1 MDFHAL
7 QSTLSEGRTTSAL
20 SKAPTFDQHY
30 ELLEEIGKGGY
41 GTVWKCCRRHDALKR
56 PYGVKIIN
64 KPQAGARGLKEVMGE
79 VETMSLLS
87 HPNIVRLEETFQD
100 DEHLWIVMEYMPGG
114 ELQRAL
120 RRDGFFSETQARRI
134 ATQLLLALEFIH
146 QKGIVHRDLKPEN
159 CLLSEGDLVCK
170 ISDFGFAVLVGSD
183 QCLMS
188 FCGTTVFMA
197 PEIFSD
203 TNYGKPVDMWALG
216 VIVYLM
222 ITGEYPFTGRTSK
235 EVTEAIREARYDLK
249 SEKLIEASSALRD
262 FIPKLLEIDPNRRYS
277 AREAL
282 KHPWIKAGLNMN
294 NLDVEQ
300 QEQKKRGMRPRGI
313 FRSAVIFVMAAHRLR
328 YLHRCRVLE
337 KNGCGGC
344 TVLRNFRYAV
354 SGVFEPPRPV
364 LDCSGMFAR
373 SPRGVSFL
381 LPMVEVSRTIESLD
395 LSGNNIDS
403 LTVFQQLMK
412 AVAQHPSLL
421 SLNLSGNPIPALAGR
436 GLLRLARN
444 PQSKLQQLGLDG
456 TLISAET
463 TAQIAAALK
472 EKVANATPAVFTP
485 QLGTASPPSI
495 ASPPPPTTA
504 TSITTATALTTPTT
518 TNTTMTGTNTRH
530 LEAASPTQLKSIR
543 AHATSQRFGVVQSSL
558 TRLRGTQGTARRL
571 PPINSA
577 KQRSEK

>member
-7 QSTLSEGRTTSAL
+7 QSTLSGVRTSSTL
-20 SKAPTFDQHY
+20 SKALTFDQHY

-120 RRDGFFSETQARRI
+120 RRDGYFSESQARRI
-134 ATQLLLALEFIH
+134 TTQLLLALEFIH

-203 TNYGKPVDMWALG
+203 TSYGKPVDMWALG

-235 EVTEAIREARYDLK
+235 EVTEAICEARYDLRT
-249 SEKLIEASSALRD
+249 EKLSEASSALRD

-294 NLDVEQ
+294 NLGVEQ
-300 QEQKKRGMRPRGI
+300 QEQKKRGMRPRSI
-313 FRSAVIFVMAAHRLR
+313 FRSAVISIMAAHRLR

-344 TVLRNFRYAV
+344 SVLRNFRYAV
-354 SGVFEPPRPV
+354 SGVYEPPRPA
-364 LDCSGMFAR
+364 LDCGGMFVR

-381 LPMVEVSRTIESLD
+381 LPMVEVSRTLESLD

-403 LTVFQQLMK
+403 LSVFQQLMK

-436 GLLRLARN
+436 GLLRLSRN
-444 PQSKLQQLGLDG
+444 PQSKLQHLALDG

-463 TAQIAAALK
+463 MAQIAAALK
-472 EKVANATPAVFTP
+472 EKAANAPAAVFTP
-485 QLGTASPPSI
+485 QLGTPPHITSPTTTT
-495 ASPPPPTTA
+495 TTA
-504 TSITTATALTTPTT
+504 TTLTTPTT
-518 TNTTMTGTNTRH
+518 TNPTVNTTNARH
-530 LEAASPTQLKSIR
+530 LENATPAQLKSIR
-543 AHATSQRFGVVQSSL
+543 THGASQRFVVQSPLS
-558 TRLRGTQGTARRL
+558 RLRGTQGPVRRL
-571 PPINSA
+571 PPINST